1 MTRPKAFG
9 APNGPRPERKGNER
23 NSTPRRPSEQDRVA
37 PAAESPDTVAA
48 TSERVRVLRERL
60 DQAVRVGMRRAA
72 EDILGRVHFHDS
84 AAMQN
89 GHAVAERGDG
99 KQVVRNI
106 KHGHS
111 QDLAQTREQL

>member
-1 MTRPKAFG
+1 M
-9 APNGPRPERKGNER
+9 NLLEPR
-23 NSTPRRPSEQDRVA
+23 T
-37 PAAESPDTVAA
+37 A

-72 EDILGRVHFHDS
+72 EDVLGRVHFHDS

-106 KHGHS
+106 KHCHS